1 MEKHFEE
8 RNLGRLF
15 RFSRALR
22 EGSADDR
29 PGPAYEYLSQR
40 EVGGNMATI
49 HFGHAIDF
57 VQNGRFSLSLIFKQ
71 PKTNNSNIS
80 SGLRLPRST

>member
-1 MEKHFEE
+1 VVISSIVDFLYKKSRYFSEMEKCFEE

-22 EGSADDR
+22 EGSVDDR

-40 EVGGNMATI
+40 EVGGNMVTI

-57 VQNGRFSLSLIFKQ
+57 VQNG
-71 PKTNNSNIS
+71 
-80 SGLRLPRST
+80 